1 MIFGWS
7 FLSLLTGFVES
18 LLASLIQVLVCL
30 FFARWVPVFSTGL
43 PGTRRPLPNL
53 QRTSR
58 GAKEV
63 KDGGVFLADWRLKKS
78 GKEENVN
85 SWCGWYIYIEVLL
98 LKYCKFTISK
108 TDQEKV
114 VKMRIAARGLIRR
127 DPSDPSSEH
136 LFHVHR
142 AMREQLPALTSHVWP
157 HLFLRGLPHSAEP
170 IITRVSY
177 LCRLEKSCVFR
188 LFNWL
193 QGIFMFL
200 Q

>member
-1 MIFGWS
+1 MGWICFLQQTYLVIISEFVDWVRWFFASKLDSMLDTSARKEETAAQPPKDKPGSQRSEGWS
-7 FLSLLTGFVES
+7 VRL
-18 LLASLIQVLVCL
+18 
-30 FFARWVPVFSTGL
+30 
-43 PGTRRPLPNL
+43 
-53 QRTSR
+53 
-58 GAKEV
+58 
-63 KDGGVFLADWRLKKS
+63 LADWRLKIS
-78 GKEENVN
+78 GKEENVK

-108 TDQEKV
+108 TDQEEV
-114 VKMRIAARGLIRR
+114 VNMRIAARGLIRR

-142 AMREQLPALTSHVWP
+142 AMREQLPALTSHVRP